1 MFLRIGLFL
10 LTNFAIML
18 VFFAIINI
26 FNIEQY
32 TGNGSMMSLLFTVLF
47 FGFSG
52 SILSLLMSKWSA
64 KKIMNVH
71 IIEKDNYSNSDEKWL
86 YETVEKLASK
96 VNIKTPE
103 VGIYEGEANA
113 FATGPSKNNSL
124 VAVSTGLYEKMTYE
138 EIEAVLAHEIGH
150 VSNGD
155 MVTQTLLQG
164 VLNTFVIFLARII
177 GGAIDKKLFNNENG
191 NGIGYMIISFVL
203 EIVFS
208 ILASLIIMWFS
219 RYREYR
225 ADEMGA
231 KLSGKNNMINALK
244 RLGNIETEPLPEKM
258 VSMGIAGGNIAKL
271 FSTHPTIDKR
281 IENIQN
287 NIK

>member
-32 TGNGSMMSLLFTVLF
+32 TGNGSMMSLLFTALF

>member
-10 LTNFAIML
+10 LTNLAVML
-18 VFFAIINI
+18 VLFVVMSV

-32 TGNGSMMSLLFTVLF
+32 SGNGSMISLLITALF
-47 FGFSG
+47 FGFGG
-52 SILSLLMSKWSA
+52 SIISLLLSKWSA

-71 IIEKDNYSNSDEKWL
+71 IIEKNNYSNKNEQWL
-86 YETVEKLASK
+86 YETIEELAKK

-103 VGIYEGEANA
+103 VGIYQGEANA
-113 FATGPSKNNSL
+113 FATGPSKNNAL
-124 VAVSTGLYEKMTYE
+124 VAVSTGLYEKMTHE

-150 VSNGD
+150 IVNGD

-164 VLNTFVIFLARII
+164 ILNTFVIVLARII
-177 GGAIDKKLFNNENG
+177 GGIIDKKLFNNQNG
-191 NGIGYMIISFVL
+191 NGIGYFVISFVL

-208 ILASLIIMWFS
+208 ILATLIIMWFS
-219 RYREYR
+219 RYR

-231 KLSGKNNMINALK
+231 KLSSKNNMINALK

-258 VSMGIAGGNIAKL
+258 VSMGIAGGNIARF
-271 FSTHPTIDKR
+271 FSTHPTIENR
-281 IENIQN
+281 INNLENN
-287 NIK
+287 LK